1 MNIFPRAAFSMA
13 LPSALSLVLL
23 AAGPLQAASPAT
35 TAATS
40 GKESSAAAAAL
51 TTEQFKAIVEEGF
64 IYALPLVM
72 NYAVMYEYAVDSN
85 SSQFKAPF
93 NQIKNIPRVYTYKDT
108 AVVTANSD
116 TPYSILWL
124 DLRAEPMVISIPTV
138 PESRYYSVMLNDSH
152 TYNYG
157 YMGSRATGGKAGKYM
172 VVGPDWKGEK
182 PAGIDKVFRSL
193 TPFSFAGFRTQL
205 LNAADMPN
213 VVKIQNQYK
222 VEPLSAFL
230 GTAAPAA
237 APKIDFLPATA
248 AGIKGDFWNY
258 LGAALELIPPTDLD
272 QGIRAK
278 LSQIGVGPGKTL
290 DIKSLSPERQKA
302 MVEAMQAGEEKIAT
316 YLASGMTN
324 VNGWQL
330 GSLPGDQAHYNGNW
344 LMRAATAKAGIYG
357 NDAAEAVYPL
367 SRADVDGNILD
378 TSKHNYTL
386 TFAKGQMPPVNAF
399 WSVTMYDGKTQ
410 LMIKNPINRYLVN
423 TAMASEMSKNT
434 DGSVTIYIQKDSP
447 GKDKEAN
454 WLPAPNDTAYVVMRL
469 YWPKVASDAL
479 SVLPVG
485 KGTWSPP
492 GIVKAK

>member
-1 MNIFPRAAFSMA
+1 
-13 LPSALSLVLL
+13 
-23 AAGPLQAASPAT
+23 
-35 TAATS
+35 
-40 GKESSAAAAAL
+40 
-51 TTEQFKAIVEEGF
+51 
-64 IYALPLVM
+64 
-72 NYAVMYEYAVDSN
+72 
-85 SSQFKAPF
+85 
-93 NQIKNIPRVYTYKDT
+93 
-108 AVVTANSD
+108 
-116 TPYSILWL
+116 
-124 DLRAEPMVISIPTV
+124 
-138 PESRYYSVMLNDSH
+138 
-152 TYNYG
+152 
-157 YMGSRATGGKAGKYM
+157 
-172 VVGPDWKGEK
+172 
-182 PAGIDKVFRSL
+182 
-193 TPFSFAGFRTQL
+193 
-205 LNAADMPN
+205 
-213 VVKIQNQYK
+213 
-222 VEPLSAFL
+222 
-230 GTAAPAA
+230 
-237 APKIDFLPATA
+237 
-248 AGIKGDFWNY
+248 
-258 LGAALELIPPTDLD
+258 
-272 QGIRAK
+272 
-278 LSQIGVGPGKTL
+278 
-290 DIKSLSPERQKA
+290 

-423 TAMASEMSKNT
+423 TAMASEMSKNA